1 MNGQPAKRQTGC
13 GACRDGADIFPLSM
27 AFQPVVD
34 VQTRRIVAHEALV
47 RGPGGESAAQVFAQ
61 VTDENR
67 YAFDQTCRTKA
78 IDLASRLGM
87 DCTLN
92 INFMPNAVYQPDTC
106 IQTTFQAAKRTGF
119 PLERIT
125 FEIVEQEDLAD
136 FNHLKRIVTAYQ
148 AYGFKIA
155 LDDFGTGY
163 SGLSRLAE
171 LKPDIIKLDRAL
183 ITDCHKDSTRNAII
197 ASMVKLAQKLHI
209 KLVAEGVET
218 AEELHALET
227 LRVRFIQGFYFSKPV
242 FEGLASASEISW
254 PGAPAAREVAQAPAS

>member
-1 MNGQPAKRQTGC
+1 MNSQPTKRETGC
-13 GACRDGADIFPLSM
+13 GACRDGAEIFPLSM

-34 VQTRRIVAHEALV
+34 LQTRRIVAHEALV
-47 RGPGGESAAQVFAQ
+47 RGPAGESAGHVFAQ

-67 YAFDQTCRTKA
+67 YAFDQACRTKA
-78 IDLASRLGM
+78 IDLASHLGL

-106 IQTTFQAAKRTGF
+106 IQTTFKAAKRTGF
-119 PLERIT
+119 PLDRIT

-136 FNHLKRIVTAYQ
+136 FDHLKRIVTAYQ

-183 ITDCHKDSTRNAII
+183 ITDCHRDSTRHAII
-197 ASMVKLAQKLHI
+197 SSMVKLAQKLHI

-218 AEELHALET
+218 EEELQALAK
-227 LRVRFIQGFYFSKPV
+227 LRVRFVQGFYFSRPV
-242 FEGLASASEISW
+242 FEGLASASKLPW
-254 PGAPAAREVAQAPAS
+254 KAAPVRGEVQRAAVS